1 MGITATKSQGGGN
14 FQPCPEY
21 QGRAVCVDITP
32 LKAYETQFGTKE
44 KFKIAFE
51 IDLIDDS
58 RKPPQPWVVMTA
70 PMTPSLHEKA
80 ALTRFLR
87 DWFGRALTPQ
97 ETSSLDLDT
106 LIGRPASVVIVHE
119 SSPDGSKT
127 FANIKLIMA
136 HKAGEALKPSG
147 LWVRLQDRPPKDGA
161 PGQAGEAG
169 GDSTYRRTSGT
180 QEVDAD
186 TDISKTKVHVGKHK
200 GVELRELTEEAIT
213 ALIEHWLPKAKAAE
227 KQTAD
232 DKRLIR
238 GLDWYQDRFKQA
250 ELAQQDLEQDDIPY

>member
-51 IDLIDDS
+51 LDLIDDS

-147 LWVRLQDRPPKDGA
+147 LWVRLQDRPPREDDKVKTVVPATAA
-161 PGQAGEAG
+161 PVKLGE
-169 GDSTYRRTSGT
+169 
-180 QEVDAD
+180 V
-186 TDISKTKVHVGKHK
+186 KVHVGKFR
-200 GVELRELTEEAIT
+200 GTPLADLTEDAVRG
-213 ALIEHWLPKAKAAE
+213 LGEHWLPKAKASSSKTPEDIILIAAL
-227 KQTAD
+227 T
-232 DKRLIR
+232 KRLEEIKASS
-238 GLDWYQDRFKQA
+238 LPDF
-250 ELAQQDLEQDDIPY
+250 DDVPF